1 MFLKHSGYKVSS
13 FALFKKGTLA
23 FPEENVPVA
32 VDAGTR
38 AGIDSKQS
46 RLRGHGRR
54 KELTARGREKRENW
68 DSG

>member
-13 FALFKKGTLA
+13 FSLSKKGTLA
-23 FPEENVPVA
+23 FPDENVPVA

-38 AGIDSKQS
+38 AGIDWKQS

-54 KELTARGREKRENW
+54 KELTARGRQKREN
-68 DSG
+68 

>member
-13 FALFKKGTLA
+13 FALSKKGPLT

-38 AGIDSKQS
+38 AGI
-46 RLRGHGRR
+46 
-54 KELTARGREKRENW
+54 NW
-68 DSG
+68 K